1 MDSKDL
7 MSLISEDVNELSLL
21 CSGMSEM
28 ASVPASVLSLAK
40 GKASSLLRR
49 IELLEKSQATDAS
62 VQREEVPVQHVSS
75 VVEPVEAQAVV
86 EEPKVA
92 PGPVEVEPKQVHEA
106 PKAEAVE
113 KKHLVNV
120 VENVEYQSA
129 EVSTPVA
136 ESVSAK
142 RSCELPKEKH
152 DVSARP
158 EVKTHAHE
166 GGSVRT
172 VLDAN
177 RSSKR
182 VESRFV
188 QSIRKAITLNDRIRY
203 MNELFGGDADLMS
216 TTIAALDAME
226 SLRDAKDYVERNFSW
241 NEDDEAVADFMRL
254 LEDRFS

>member
-7 MSLISEDVNELSLL
+7 MSLISEDVKEISLL

-28 ASVPASVLSLAK
+28 SSVPASVLSLAK
-40 GKASSLLRR
+40 GKVSSLLRR
-49 IELLEKSQATDAS
+49 IEMLESCQEGSSSSKRVEAP
-62 VQREEVPVQHVSS
+62 VREVPPE
-75 VVEPVEAQAVV
+75 VEIVKAQPVEA
-86 EEPKVA
+86 EVA
-92 PGPVEVEPKQVHEA
+92 PKAVEVNSKQVHEA

-113 KKHLVNV
+113 EKHLEKV

-129 EVSTPVA
+129 EDSAPVA
-136 ESVSAK
+136 ESMSAK

-152 DVSARP
+152 DVSARF

-166 GGSVRT
+166 GGNVRT

-203 MNELFGGDADLMS
+203 MNELFGGDAELMS
-216 TTIAALDAME
+216 TSIAALDAME
-226 SLRDAKDYVERNFSW
+226 SLREATDYVKRNFSW
-241 NEDDEAVADFMRL
+241 NEEDEAVADFMRL

>member
-120 VENVEYQSA
+120 VENVEYQ
-129 EVSTPVA
+129 
-136 ESVSAK
+136 
-142 RSCELPKEKH
+142 
-152 DVSARP
+152 
-158 EVKTHAHE
+158 
-166 GGSVRT
+166 
-172 VLDAN
+172 
-177 RSSKR
+177 
-182 VESRFV
+182 
-188 QSIRKAITLNDRIRY
+188 
-203 MNELFGGDADLMS
+203 
-216 TTIAALDAME
+216 
-226 SLRDAKDYVERNFSW
+226 
-241 NEDDEAVADFMRL
+241 
-254 LEDRFS
+254 

>member
-7 MSLISEDVNELSLL
+7 MSLISEDVKEISLL

-40 GKASSLLRR
+40 GKVSTLLRR
-49 IELLEKSQATDAS
+49 IEMLESCQEGSSSSQR
-62 VQREEVPVQHVSS
+62 VEVPDREVSPE
-75 VVEPVEAQAVV
+75 VGIVKDQTVEAEA
-86 EEPKVA
+86 KVA
-92 PGPVEVEPKQVHEA
+92 PRPVEVTPKQVHEA

-113 KKHLVNV
+113 EKHLEKV

-129 EVSTPVA
+129 EVSAPVA
-136 ESVSAK
+136 ESISAK

-152 DVSARP
+152 DVSVRS

-166 GGSVRT
+166 GGNVRT

-203 MNELFGGDADLMS
+203 MNELFGGNAELMS

-226 SLRDAKDYVERNFSW
+226 SLREATDYVKLNFSW
-241 NEDDEAVADFMRL
+241 NEEDEAVADFMRL